1 MASQQTPNYRLS
13 RWAGTDRIL
22 VEEFNDNRDK
32 IDTALKASAD
42 NVASAAAA
50 LENCGNCDIGL
61 FTYTGNGK
69 YGSAN
74 PTTITFPK
82 MPTVFIIKGTQGIMM
97 GRGGESKGTISVQ
110 GSSNAIVQDLDLTW
124 QGSKCSFY
132 HTVTARQQMNA
143 SDTYWVLAFYQTKS

>member
-22 VEEFNDNRDK
+22 VEEFNDNWDK
-32 IDTALKASAD
+32 IDTALKGNAD
-42 NVASAAAA
+42 GVASAAAA

-82 MPTVFIIKGTQGIMM
+82 MPTVFIIKDTQCIMM

-143 SDTYWVLAFYQTKS
+143 SDTY

>member
-22 VEEFNDNRDK
+22 VEEFNDNWDK

-50 LENCGNCDIGL
+50 LENCGNYEIGL
-61 FTYTGNGK
+61 FTYTGTGS
-69 YGSAN
+69 YGSKN
-74 PTTITFPK
+74 PTVITFPK

-132 HTVTARQQMNA
+132 HTITARQQMNA